1 MASKILGNPWKGLN
15 FYKEGEIIYG
25 RNSEIQSLSQ
35 YIFNNTQT
43 VLYGRSGIGKS
54 SILNAGIFPKAR
66 LAGMIPVSIR
76 LNHEDDDEYLSQ
88 IRVAI
93 ENSGLV
99 PKPIIPAV
107 NGVND
112 EMLWEFIH
120 RHEFHD
126 DSDNKQTPLLVFDQF
141 EEIFTLQRDENKKK
155 DFFRQLGDLLNDVK
169 PAYIVEY
176 ENQNRQRQTILQE
189 TKVVSSGAFKGLSLK
204 LNKRRNNDNPLNVV
218 QYIEYPE
225 YHIVFAMREDFLSS
239 LELYASSIPVMKDNR
254 FGLLPLNEEQAAD
267 IIRLPREGLID
278 NDVTKLIIQQVT
290 GRDDFELDG
299 IPEIE
304 VDAAVL
310 SLFLS
315 RLYVKKSVSE
325 NKITSELV
333 NTYSGHIIHDFYVE
347 SIASNEQEHEIL
359 SEHTILL
366 LEDQL
371 LTREGRRNNVSR
383 NDLIAQ
389 GVKEKELSILIYKRK
404 LLRQFYHGND
414 IRIEFIHDILCPVV
428 KERKE
433 QRQLRIQQE
442 IERKKQ
448 EEELKR
454 IRLEEEEKRQS
465 LLEEY
470 KKEKSKE
477 KERRK
482 EKNRNKILQAQNALN
497 IRGRHIWD
505 NKTFSFSVDNTR
517 SNTLQNSSDRFDVTS
532 SADARLKSNTL
543 QNSSDRFDIDFAK
556 LNSNNEQRGDLFLEQ
571 LLDQFVNND
580 RLSLDFKEQ
589 QSKDGISRFDIHTCF
604 CNGKRRI
611 KHVFFYNTTKIN
623 ENETTVD
630 FFTKDG
636 FHGISIDYDKS
647 GREIRIKYMCN
658 GFTSVGIS
666 SIEFTYNDE
675 GLPICAKY
683 FDAYNNP
690 CKHCD
695 GNYGVK
701 IEYDEYGNE
710 IKRWFI
716 NELGEITHI
725 YNGICGVFS
734 QYDSQD
740 RLISQYFVSETGKR
754 TYDIFGYHGVRYEYY
769 TKENQTKVYHI
780 DIAGDN
786 INNPEGYCIEERFH
800 NERNLVIEQKYYN
813 DNGTIIDRRDGT
825 FEYSRLVIGYDIYDR
840 PNLLTLLNRNNE
852 IVKII
857 KYKYHP
863 NGLIAKQNFYG
874 TKQSKEPV
882 YNIENNDYISL
893 SDNGVFAIK
902 YKYTKHGFLKEI
914 SYWNYKDEPVQDNN
928 GIRSI
933 KCEFDDRGRLCK
945 KEIFKSSANLAEE
958 EYTFSYMEDG
968 TCKIT
973 IRGYIIKN
981 IKNTWKDILSK
992 AVEKH
997 TLHRV
1002 NSYRICNSEETIHC
1016 VLNSRFEIYENIL
1029 NEDNDFI
1036 PGTPLI
1042 VQNIYNNEG
1051 EITEQRMIDRNT
1063 RIPICNSEGEYG
1075 WKITSL
1081 KSSNL
1086 GNSVR
1091 KVNSLNANY
1100 DIENNK
1106 FGYATEETT
1115 SFVRDGY
1122 NCLETIYF
1130 NKSGDPVLCNE
1141 KYHKCVECAIL
1152 EGNDSYK
1159 TIEYFDCY
1167 DNPTNCAD
1175 GYHKQNCEIV
1185 DQTDSEAKIVIS
1197 FIDAEGKPAISKKF
1211 GYHKHIEFHSR
1222 SQGYIN
1228 EQSFWDTNDNLITCE
1243 EGFAKIKVKRRTSY
1257 STYFY
1262 YPFCDHEIIRF
1273 YDKNDEKTE
1282 ISYNHLGKK
1291 YKAYKL
1297 IRSFNNECV
1306 FSIYDKKNKRVYIRN
1321 RFDWKY
1327 SYLII
1332 IPILT
1337 FILLSAN
1344 ILYWPFRKIIIM
1356 PIKRMLYRNKKQD
1369 VYSVI
1374 IINELNETVEG
1385 FCPLK
1390 TFGIKPGTW
1399 ILKWNDWHYSMDEN
1413 VAESFEIEFNK
1424 HAKDKAILFY
1434 SPNEPNKSKRFQE
1447 IKYYGETLGAR
1458 ITDSEVDKKKIDE
1471 MMDLYKTNSL

>member
-1 MASKILGNPWKGLN
+1 MLDKKSNPWLGLESYQEN
-15 FYKEGEIIYG
+15 QIIFG
-25 RNSEIQSLSQ
+25 RNEETADLSQ
-35 YIFNNTQT
+35 R
-43 VLYGRSGIGKS
+43 VLNDIDTLVYGKSGIGKT
-54 SILNAGIFPKAR
+54 SIINAGVLPIVRKNGFVPIVLR
-66 LAGMIPVSIR
+66 LDHNNNKSYI
-76 LNHEDDDEYLSQ
+76 SQ
-88 IRVAI
+88 IKEAI
-93 ENSGLV
+93 GKDVEVVETASAKNVDKELF
-99 PKPIIPAV
+99 
-107 NGVND
+107 
-112 EMLWEFIH
+112 WEFFH
-120 RHEFHD
+120 RHKFFVDGERI
-126 DSDNKQTPLLVFDQF
+126 KLILVFDQF
-141 EEIFTLQRDENKKK
+141 EEMFTIQQTAAVRTEFFKEFAYVLNNAMPKELAFCSDDLKTEAPVQSDIQVEGFASMSNIFNNIK
-155 DFFRQLGDLLNDVK
+155 DG
-169 PAYIVEY
+169 
-176 ENQNRQRQTILQE
+176 
-189 TKVVSSGAFKGLSLK
+189 VVCPEAQYV
-204 LNKRRNNDNPLNVV
+204 NDNNIHFIFIL
-218 QYIEYPE
+218 
-225 YHIVFAMREDFLSS
+225 REDFLSEFEFYTTKIPS
-239 LELYASSIPVMKDNR
+239 LKLHR
-254 FGLLPLNEEQAAD
+254 FALRPLNEEQAAE
-267 IIRLPREGLID
+267 IITKPCPGLVSID
-278 NDVTKLIIQQVT
+278 VAHLIIETVT
-290 GRDDFELDG
+290 GRSDFSLGDE
-299 IPEIE
+299 PEIE

-315 RLYVKKSVSE
+315 RIYQKLG
-325 NKITSELV
+325 N
-333 NTYSGHIIHDFYVE
+333 NDDIISSRIIKQFGADIIKDFYIE
-347 SIASNEQEHEIL
+347 SIENLTNEETCL
-359 SEHTILL
+359 M
-366 LEDQL
+366 EDKL
-371 LTREGRRNNVSR
+371 LTSSSRRNNVSYSDFCKFV
-383 NDLIAQ
+383 NINKVDDLIW
-389 GVKEKELSILIYKRK
+389 KKK
-404 LLRQFYHGND
+404 LLRTFNYGND

-454 IRLEEEEKRQS
+454 IRLEEEAKRKS

-470 KKEKSKE
+470 KKEISKE

-482 EKNRNKILQAQNALN
+482 QKNRNKILQSQNVLN
-497 IRGRHIWD
+497 IRGRQIWD
-505 NKTFSFSVDNTR
+505 NKSFSFSVDNTR
-517 SNTLQNSSDRFDVTS
+517 SNTLQNSSDRFDT
-532 SADARLKSNTL
+532 
-543 QNSSDRFDIDFAK
+543 DFTK
-556 LNSNNEQRGDLFLEQ
+556 LNSNNEQRGELFLEQ
-571 LLDQFVNND
+571 LLDQFVNSD

-589 QSKDGISRFDIHTCF
+589 QSKDGISCFDIHTCF
-604 CNGKRRI
+604 CNGKRKI
-611 KHVFFYNTTKIN
+611 KHVFFYNTTKTN
-623 ENETTVD
+623 ESETTVD
-630 FFTKDG
+630 LYTKDG

-647 GREIRIKYMCN
+647 GREIRIKYMCD

-666 SIEFTYNDE
+666 SIEFSYNDE

-683 FDAYNNP
+683 FDAYDKP

-716 NELGEITHI
+716 NELGEIIHI

-740 RLISQYFVSETGKR
+740 RLISQYFVSETGR
-754 TYDIFGYHGVRYEYY
+754 RIYDIFGYHGVRYEYY

-786 INNPEGYCIEERFH
+786 INNPEGYCIEERLY
-800 NERNLVIEQKYYN
+800 NERNLITEQKYYN
-813 DNGTIIDRRDGT
+813 NDAVITDRRDGT

-840 PNLLTLLNRNNE
+840 PNLLTLLNKNEE
-852 IVKII
+852 IVKKT

-863 NGLIAKQNFYG
+863 NGLIAKQEFYG
-874 TKQSKEPV
+874 IKQSKMPV
-882 YNIENNDYISL
+882 SNIENNDYISL
-893 SDNGVFAIK
+893 SENGVFAIK
-902 YKYTKHGFLKEI
+902 YKYTKHGFLKEV
-914 SYWNYKDEPVQDNN
+914 SYWNYKDEPAQDNN

-933 KCEFDDRGRLCK
+933 NCEFDNRGRLCK

-958 EYTFSYMEDG
+958 EYTFSHMEDG
-968 TCKIT
+968 TCIIT
-973 IRGYIIKN
+973 TREYIIKN

-1002 NSYRICNSEETIHC
+1002 NSYRICNSEGTIHC
-1016 VLNSRFEIYENIL
+1016 ILNSRFEIYENIL

-1091 KVNSLNANY
+1091 KVSSLNSNY

-1115 SFVRDGY
+1115 PFVRDGY
-1122 NCLETIYF
+1122 NCLETRYF

-1141 KYHKCVECAIL
+1141 KYHKCVECVIL

-1222 SQGYIN
+1222 SQDYIN

-1262 YPFCDHEIIRF
+1262 YPFCEHEIIRF

-1282 ISYNHLGKK
+1282 ISYNHLGKE

-1306 FSIYDKKNKRVYIRN
+1306 FSIFDKKNKRVYIRN

-1337 FILLSAN
+1337 FILLSAY
-1344 ILYWPFRKIIIM
+1344 ILYWTFRKIVIM
-1356 PIKRMLYRNKKQD
+1356 PIKRMLHRIKKQD

-1447 IKYYGETLGAR
+1447 IKYYGETLGAK
-1458 ITDSEVDKKKIDE
+1458 ITDSEVDKNKIDE
-1471 MMDLYKTNSL
+1471 MMDVYKTNSL